1 MPAWHGNAVETE
13 WCVNVRNVSDP
24 TGTIAA
30 CARGDRDALGRLYES
45 EAPMLLAVALR
56 LVRRRELADEVLHD
70 AFLDIWRGASSFDPA
85 RGPGRAWMIGIVR
98 HRALKVLRH
107 RSRDATLPTGLADA
121 VPDETPDAHALLE
134 TAQDG
139 AALHRCLDRLEP
151 ERRRIILLAY
161 MDGLSQSEIAARLGA
176 PLGTVKAWTRRSLLA
191 LRDCLS

>member
-1 MPAWHGNAVETE
+1 M
-13 WCVNVRNVSDP
+13 NVRAATDLA
-24 TGTIAA
+24 GAIAA
-30 CARGDRDALGRLYES
+30 CAGGSKAALGHLYES

-70 AFLDIWRGASSFDPA
+70 AFLDIWRGASTFDPA
-85 RGPGRAWMIGIVR
+85 RGPVRAWMIGIVR
-98 HRALKVLRH
+98 HRALKALRH
-107 RSRDATLPTGLADA
+107 RARTTVLPDGLAEA

-134 TAQDG
+134 AAQDG

-151 ERRRIILLAY
+151 ERRRVILLAY
-161 MDGLSQSEIAARLGA
+161 MDGLSQSEIADRLGA